1 MMRPNSHNQ
10 AGTSSTQV
18 DDVSAG
24 RLLGR
29 LWYYFRIGYAT
40 YLTFLLGVANTLVV
54 LYYLLIQNVP
64 SLQAVFSHF
73 AVFVAVAVVI
83 GVPLSIGVGWLHLKR
98 SPGFLSEVDIGVEA
112 NPYYYKLAPG
122 HQSEVFAPVNLELLR
137 QMRKI
142 LKSQNLLSDE
152 EEKRM
157 TELEGKMELLLRGG
171 YVGSPK
177 RRLDF

>member
-1 MMRPNSHNQ
+1 MNRPNSHNQ
-10 AGTSSTQV
+10 AAISSPQV
-18 DDVSAG
+18 DDMSAG

-29 LWYYFRIGYAT
+29 LWYYFRIGYST

-64 SLQAVFSHF
+64 GLQAVFPHF
-73 AVFVAVAVVI
+73 AVFVAISVVV
-83 GVPLSIGVGWLHLKR
+83 GVPLAVGVGWLHLKR
-98 SPGFLSEVDIGVEA
+98 SPAFLSEVDIAVEA

-122 HQSEVFAPVNLELLR
+122 HQTEVFAPMNLELLR
-137 QMRKI
+137 QIRKI
-142 LKSQNLLSDE
+142 MKSQNLLSDE

-157 TELEGKMELLLRGG
+157 AELEEKMETLLRGG

-177 RRLDF
+177 RSLGF